1 MIHQLSERPGRCLGC
16 KPLPQNGGPSRQ
28 PISTVGIVTCVIT
41 ALARRAVAGAR
52 ISRDDQ
58 DMVLVA
64 DSASSTAALFT
75 LVGALG
81 GVLLTSVVALRGYF
95 DRRWQVQDWN
105 LG

>member
-1 MIHQLSERPGRCLGC
+1 
-16 KPLPQNGGPSRQ
+16 
-28 PISTVGIVTCVIT
+28 
-41 ALARRAVAGAR
+41 VAGAR